1 MDMKGQRRKWW
12 ILAWFITTGIAFIAG
27 QALGSESTIYMYRD
41 GKGVMHFTNTPTS
54 SLFKVFTKEF
64 ISYPR
69 ILQAP
74 SSFDEH
80 IHKAAEQYNI
90 PASLVKSVIKVES
103 NFNPRAVST
112 KGATGLMQIMP
123 FNFEDL
129 SIENPYDPQQ
139 NILGGACYLKRM
151 LDRFNGEL
159 HLALAAYNAGP
170 ESVAK
175 YQDIPPYP
183 ETQDYVRQVLK
194 YYEYYR
200 GRV

>member
-1 MDMKGQRRKWW
+1 MGMNGAWGKRRIIAW
-12 ILAWFITTGIAFIAG
+12 ILTAWVASSTGS
-27 QALGSESTIYMYRD
+27 ALGFESTIYMYRD
-41 GKGVMHFTNTPTS
+41 AKGVMHFTNTPTS
-54 SLFKVFTKEF
+54 PRFKVFSKEF
-64 ISYPR
+64 VSYPR
-69 ILQAP
+69 ILQPP

-80 IHKAAEQYNI
+80 IRKAADQYNI

-194 YYEYYR
+194 YFEYYR
-200 GRV
+200 SRV